1 MSKVTERNFTFRS
14 TLPSPGAPVLG
25 SAGKRTGVPMRIR
38 FHGAAGQVTGSMHL
52 VECAGKRL
60 LLDCGLQQGSR
71 ELEAANA
78 QPFPFE
84 PASIDA
90 LVASHAHIDHIGRIP
105 QLVARG
111 FRGPIFAQEAT
122 AELMPIMLLDAA
134 SLAQN
139 DADRAN
145 RKRKRGQ
152 PEAMPLFTRDDVEVA
167 MGQVRSLRYGTR
179 TAILNGVDIAL
190 RDAGHILGSS
200 IVELWA
206 DGKKL
211 VFSGDLGPKG
221 TPILRDPEPVR
232 EADLVL
238 MESTYGDRDHRDR
251 AETIF
256 ELGEILERAWDG
268 GGNVLI
274 PAFAVG
280 RSQELLYWFARHWDA
295 WKLSRWL
302 VFLDS
307 PMANRV
313 LKVYD
318 RHHALF
324 DDEARDVWRGMPNPF
339 RLPNLRATATT
350 EESMAIN
357 RIERGAIVIAGS
369 GMANGGR
376 ILHHLRHR
384 LDRRETH
391 VVFVGY
397 QAEGTLGRRLVNGA
411 KWVRIHG
418 YDVQANAQVHTVG
431 GLSAHADQH
440 GLIEWY
446 SGFDPHPSL
455 ALVHGEDDAREV
467 LAGEIGKR
475 FGVEV
480 ELPRPGMVREV

>member
-1 MSKVTERNFTFRS
+1 
-14 TLPSPGAPVLG
+14 
-25 SAGKRTGVPMRIR
+25 MRIH

-52 VECAGKRL
+52 VECAGKRV
-60 LLDCGLQQGSR
+60 LLDCGMQQGSR
-71 ELEAANA
+71 EMEAANA
-78 QPFPFE
+78 QPFPFD

-90 LVASHAHIDHIGRIP
+90 VVVSHAHIDHIGRIP

-111 FRGPIFAQEAT
+111 FRGPVFAQEAT

-134 SLAQN
+134 SLAEN

-145 RKRKRGQ
+145 RNRKPGQ
-152 PEAMPLFTRDDVEVA
+152 PEAMPLFTRDDVEDA
-167 MGQVRSLRYGTR
+167 MGQVRSLRYGMR
-179 TAILNGVDIAL
+179 TAILTGVDIAF
-190 RDAGHILGSS
+190 RDTGHILGSC

-221 TPILRDPEPVR
+221 TPILRDPEQVR
-232 EADLVL
+232 QADFVL
-238 MESTYGDRDHRDR
+238 MESTYGDRNHRDR
-251 AETIF
+251 AETMS
-256 ELGEILERAWDG
+256 ELGGILERAWNA

-280 RSQELLYWFARHWDA
+280 RSQELLYWFARICVE
-295 WKLSRWL
+295 WKMSRWR

-318 RHHALF
+318 RHHDLF
-324 DDEARDVWRGMPNPF
+324 DAEARDAWRGTPNPF
-339 RLPNLRATATT
+339 RLPNLHATVTT
-350 EESMAIN
+350 GESMAIN

-384 LDRRETH
+384 LGRRETH

-418 YDVQANAQVHTVG
+418 TEVQANAQIHTVG

-440 GLIEWY
+440 GLLEWY
-446 SGFDPHPSL
+446 SGFDPHPPL
-455 ALVHGEDDAREV
+455 ALVHGEDEARQT
-467 LAGEIGKR
+467 LAAEIGRR
-475 FGVEV
+475 FGVEA
-480 ELPRPGMVREV
+480 ELARPRETREV